1 MAIKHTRAI
10 TAFNE
15 CAVPLMSP
23 THILQIHIMI
33 DNTHIFN
40 QNFYQNLSKFI
51 FICFFTFFLHRQ
63 EGHTPYTLTA
73 GGATSVGAWGYIE
86 AWREMMEQV
95 AKYSQE

>member
-15 CAVPLMSP
+15 WAVPLMLP
-23 THILQIHIMI
+23 THILQMHIT
-33 DNTHIFN
+33 THTFFIKIFIKI
-40 QNFYQNLSKFI
+40 YQNSF